1 MKRTGVKQK
10 IIETASG
17 LFYKNGYNST
27 GINEIIAE
35 SGIAKATLYNH
46 FKSKE
51 DICLAYL
58 QFKNTTFLND
68 IKVFCKSKAK
78 GKSQI
83 LAIFNFL
90 QKFFKDKDF
99 NGCWCLKTVSEIPKE
114 DTIIKR
120 EIQHQKNLFIQFLS
134 GLISKNLDGI
144 DEKKIA
150 AIARQIYLLYESAV
164 AESHLHQ
171 EDWPIKEAKKI
182 CIQIINLNIK
192 TNKSI

>member
-1 MKRTGVKQK
+1 VRHSEIKQK
-10 IIETASG
+10 IIETASS

-68 IKVFCKSKAK
+68 IKAYCLSKPAGNK
-78 GKSQI
+78 QI
-83 LAIFNFL
+83 LAVFDFL
-90 QKFFKDKDF
+90 QDFFQDEDF
-99 NGCWCLKTVSEIPKE
+99 NGCWCIKTVSEIPRE
-114 DTIIKR
+114 NERIRTEIKV
-120 EIQHQKNLFIQFLS
+120 EKNLFIVLITDLVKMNMSDLS
-134 GLISKNLDGI
+134 AKNI
-144 DEKKIA
+144 ETY
-150 AIARQIYLLYESAV
+150 ARQIYLMYESAV

-171 EDWPIKEAKKI
+171 ADWPIKENKKL
-182 CIQIINLNIK
+182 CSQII
-192 TNKSI
+192 T